1 MVYLAG
7 ENSLAEEMVYAL
19 KSMKLIGSE
28 PGTYEAVALYDGGRG
43 PVTIEIG
50 KSSFDAE
57 DVMNLHVTA
66 EKNREIANEI
76 GKEKLTEEIEKLGK
90 LREKTEMAAVGAQ
103 LPNDFYIE
111 GDGENYG
118 DEMD

>member
-1 MVYLAG
+1 MSNNKKVNDWTVMVYLAG

-50 KSSFDAE
+50 KSHFDAE

-66 EKNREIANEI
+66 EKKPGNRE
-76 GKEKLTEEIEKLGK
+76 
-90 LREKTEMAAVGAQ
+90 
-103 LPNDFYIE
+103 
-111 GDGENYG
+111 
-118 DEMD
+118 